1 MLQEFF
7 DHVQS
12 DVSTLHHEFLA
23 GWNWQRANLEGLI
36 EPPTFNWYCGEI
48 ARRSQLRRSRSFTS
62 VVMLSSPRSG
72 SHALRGLIEMLTQRP
87 TLGDGDSERF
97 RKPQWLAD
105 RPVFLRADLG
115 IPMISN
121 SPVAVKRHSMWD
133 SPGERLI
140 FLVRDPVH
148 AVVSHTRD
156 MIDEQFS
163 REFPSHVQSW
173 AENVRSYQAWECHQ
187 RILLTYPDLITN
199 TDLAAAELLRFLD
212 IRPTTVAEKNFQT
225 VGLTPSLKIPSVRG
239 SLSVQSPD
247 IYERQFKQRC
257 ESVADFIEDQGLRDL
272 VTSVLPDWS
281 PSK

>member
-36 EPPTFNWYCGEI
+36 EPRTFHWYCGEI
-48 ARRSQLRRSRSFTS
+48 ARRSQLGRSRSFTS

-105 RPVFLRADLG
+105 RPIFLRANLG

-121 SPVAVKRHSMWD
+121 SPVAVKRHSLWD

-156 MIDEQFS
+156 MTDEQFS
-163 REFPSHVQSW
+163 REFPSHVESW
-173 AENVRSYQAWECHQ
+173 AENVRSYQA
-187 RILLTYPDLITN
+187 
-199 TDLAAAELLRFLD
+199 
-212 IRPTTVAEKNFQT
+212 
-225 VGLTPSLKIPSVRG
+225 
-239 SLSVQSPD
+239 
-247 IYERQFKQRC
+247 
-257 ESVADFIEDQGLRDL
+257 
-272 VTSVLPDWS
+272 
-281 PSK
+281 